1 MGARGVAQKPRVV
14 KAESW
19 NDLPEILEPGVVYD
33 VDGVMIRP
41 RTRLAREEARAIAR
55 GVKEMA
61 RKQP

>member
-1 MGARGVAQKPRVV
+1 LTQKPRVV

-19 NDLPEILEPGVVYD
+19 SDLPEALEPGVMYD
-33 VDGVMIRP
+33 VDGVIIRP
-41 RTRLAREEARAIAR
+41 KTRLARDEASAIAR